1 MGCSVE
7 VPVFT
12 DTNMGTHVALS
23 VSPNITSGDFMREL
37 EKTHFNCFPEL
48 GEIRVYGLMVKR
60 KSCFYHLPESVPIK
74 HAFQGL
80 KGTWFL
86 HTEASSL
93 GGSDLSGLSNHVTVE
108 TRNHTYDGSNVTDPM
123 EPKSYTAIAV
133 RDKNKSK
140 GKRRRIKRYHCLK
153 AVLWGL
159 LRTVYFSRKS
169 RRKRVK
175 KNRSLACTV
184 SPSAKERSGFCTS
197 GNEEE
202 HRKEW
207 ISKVVECPSESSSE
221 VVSVSGIIERY
232 FSNFDGMNH
241 FGSPSSSEVNSR
253 VICSW
258 SNEQLKVTT
267 DGNHSNIQIGTTPL
281 FTTKTPARET
291 PFSLSTN
298 PRPGTSRDKLE
309 ITEVGKRL
317 VMASNTLGISSS
329 KQRPAISISR
339 FKDGKLLGLDSS
351 LVRSMVFEMS
361 DDDD

>member
-1 MGCSVE
+1 
-7 VPVFT
+7 
-12 DTNMGTHVALS
+12 
-23 VSPNITSGDFMREL
+23 
-37 EKTHFNCFPEL
+37 
-48 GEIRVYGLMVKR
+48 MVKR

-108 TRNHTYDGSNVTDPM
+108 TRNQTCDGSNVTDPM

-169 RRKRVK
+169 RRRKRVK

-184 SPSAKERSGFCTS
+184 SGIENGCPGRSKKIPGPSAKERSSFCTS

-207 ISKVVECPSESSSE
+207 ISKVVECPSERSSE

-232 FSNFDGMNH
+232 FSNFDVMNH

-258 SNEQLKVTT
+258 SNEPLRVPT

-281 FTTKTPARET
+281 LTTKTPARET

-298 PRPGTSRDKLE
+298 SRPGTSRDKLE

>member
-1 MGCSVE
+1 
-7 VPVFT
+7 
-12 DTNMGTHVALS
+12 
-23 VSPNITSGDFMREL
+23 
-37 EKTHFNCFPEL
+37 
-48 GEIRVYGLMVKR
+48 MVRR

-93 GGSDLSGLSNHVTVE
+93 GGSDLSSLSNHVTVE

-140 GKRRRIKRYHCLK
+140 GRRRRIKRYHCLK

-184 SPSAKERSGFCTS
+184 SGIENGCPGRSKKISGPSAKERSGFCTS

-207 ISKVVECPSESSSE
+207 ISKVVECPSERSSE

-253 VICSW
+253 VISSW
-258 SNEQLKVTT
+258 SNEQLRVTT
-267 DGNHSNIQIGTTPL
+267 DGNHSDIQIGTTPL
-281 FTTKTPARET
+281 LTTKTPARET

-298 PRPGTSRDKLE
+298 SRPGTSRDKLE